1 MVTYA
6 AHGGGKREEIQTER
20 ETVTNDRSF
29 VGGGVIHIQFPP
41 PSVTLS
47 VFVAGEMDHLRTH
60 THTHTHT
67 LYIFL
72 SLSDSLSVT
81 TLEAFVLAA

>member
-6 AHGGGKREEIQTER
+6 AHGGENGKRFRLR
-20 ETVTNDRSF
+20 ETVTNGRSF

-47 VFVAGEMDHLRTH
+47 VFVAGEMDHLH
-60 THTHTHT
+60 THSPSFFPLGLFKCHN
-67 LYIFL
+67 
-72 SLSDSLSVT
+72 S
-81 TLEAFVLAA
+81 